1 MNSNLK
7 KIIIATGGTGGH
19 VFPAYSLAK
28 HFIDNRVNVEIISDK
43 RGLRYLKDYHDV
55 KVVEITS
62 STIFKKNI
70 FQLLSSILIIV
81 YSIFRSLIFLL
92 MNKPNLVFGMGGYS
106 SFPVCI
112 AAKILRIPF
121 IIYENNLHIGKA
133 NKYLL
138 PYAKKVFVSYNEV
151 EGISEKYHK
160 KVCEI
165 GNIIR
170 KEILD
175 FQVKFDSNQSDKKL
189 KILILGG
196 SQAAK
201 IFAEKLTEIFKDCHE
216 AKIPLKIYQQC
227 LPEQNKFLTSFYEN
241 LNIDFEIFN
250 FTNNILDYF
259 SKINLAITRSGSS
272 MLAELINVKIPFIA
286 VPLPSS
292 ADDHQLKNAIYYK
305 KNGYSYLIEEKHL
318 NKKLFQLIKK
328 ISEDTSLLSQII
340 SKQRQYSDKSVY
352 KNIDKEINRI
362 INNEEH

>member
-1 MNSNLK
+1 MNDLNKK
-7 KIIIATGGTGGH
+7 KILISTGGTGGH
-19 VFPAYSLAK
+19 VFPALSLGKFLSKNGFLVTITTDERGYRFLKDLKKIELKIINSSPVLLNFIKFFVSLAK
-28 HFIDNRVNVEIISDK
+28 ILIAFFHSVLF
-43 RGLRYLKDYHDV
+43 L
-55 KVVEITS
+55 
-62 STIFKKNI
+62 KKNKPK
-70 FQLLSSILIIV
+70 II
-81 YSIFRSLIFLL
+81 
-92 MNKPNLVFGMGGYS
+92 FGMGGYA
-106 SFPVCI
+106 SFPVCL
-112 AAKILRIPF
+112 AGWLLRIPF

-138 PYAKKVFVSYNEV
+138 PYAKKVFVSYKEV
-151 EGISEKYHK
+151 EGISEQYHK

-196 SQAAK
+196 SQAAR

-292 ADDHQLKNAIYYK
+292 ADDHQLKNAIYYE
-305 KNGYSYLIEEKHL
+305 KNGYSYLIEEKDL
-318 NKKLFQLIKK
+318 NEKLFQLIKK
-328 ISEDTSLLSQII
+328 ISEDKSLLSQII

-352 KNIDKEINRI
+352 ENIDKQINKI

>member
-1 MNSNLK
+1 MNNKTK

-28 HFIDNRVNVEIISDK
+28 HFIDSKKINVEIISDK
-43 RGLRYLKDYHDV
+43 RGLRYLQNYHDV
-55 KVVEITS
+55 KIIEITS
-62 STIFKKNI
+62 STVFKKNI
-70 FQLLSSILIIV
+70 FQLLFSILIILH
-81 YSIFRSLIFLL
+81 SIFRSLIFLST
-92 MNKPNLVFGMGGYS
+92 NRPSLVFGMGGYS

-112 AAKILRIPF
+112 AATILRIPF
-121 IIYENNLHIGKA
+121 IIYENNLYLGKA
-133 NKYLL
+133 NRYLL
-138 PYAKKVFVSYNEV
+138 PYAKKIFVSYKEL

-170 KEILD
+170 KEILNFKIKSD
-175 FQVKFDSNQSDKKL
+175 FSQNDKKL

-201 IFAEKLTEIFKDCHE
+201 IFAEKLTKIFKECNE

-227 LPEQNKFLTSFYEN
+227 LPEQNKFLTSFYGD

-250 FTNNILDYF
+250 FSNNILDYF

-272 MLAELINVKIPFIA
+272 MLAELINAQIPFIS

-292 ADDHQLKNAIYYK
+292 ADDHQLKNAIYYE
-305 KNGYSYLIEEKHL
+305 KNGYSYLIEEKNL
-318 NKKLFQLIKK
+318 NTKLFQLIKK
-328 ISEDTSLLSQII
+328 ISEDKSLLSQIT
-340 SKQRQYSDKSVY
+340 SKQKQYSDKSVY
-352 KNIDKEINRI
+352 ENIDKQINKI
-362 INNEEH
+362 INEEH

>member
-1 MNSNLK
+1 MNNNLK

-28 HFIDNRVNVEIISDK
+28 HFIDNKVNVEIISDK

-55 KVVEITS
+55 KVFEITS

-70 FQLLSSILIIV
+70 FQLLFSILVII

-138 PYAKKVFVSYNEV
+138 PYAKKVFVSHKEV

-175 FQVKFDSNQSDKKL
+175 FQVKFDPDQSDKKL

-196 SQAAK
+196 SQAAR

-216 AKIPLKIYQQC
+216 AEIPLKIYQQC

-241 LNIDFEIFN
+241 LNINFEIFN

-259 SKINLAITRSGSS
+259 SKVNLAITRSGSS
-272 MLAELINVKIPFIA
+272 MLAELINVKIPFIT

-292 ADDHQLKNAIYYK
+292 ADDHQLKNAIYYE
-305 KNGYSYLIEEKHL
+305 KNGYSYLIEEKDL
-318 NKKLFQLIKK
+318 NAKLFQLIKK
-328 ISEDTSLLSQII
+328 ISEDKSLLREIK
-340 SKQRQYSDKSVY
+340 SKQRQHSDKSVY
-352 KNIDKEINRI
+352 ENIDQQLEKLINEK
-362 INNEEH
+362 N